1 MRPHTKLVKMV
12 ALDHIE
18 SFAIEM
24 FYQDYEESGGDK
36 KYRFVNLGKVTIDL
50 LHMQLFITDEPE
62 NKYEYRDVYRGKS
75 HFRPRYNDKKI
86 ENRFSGAIT
95 ADSLRCYAGQSMCA
109 FNFLGKTW
117 FRYHNKW
124 KSPTLN

>member
-1 MRPHTKLVKMV
+1 MDSESQNEGSEEGQEKEEIPPNPYEFLLRYQSFDKTWFRNLMRPHPKLVKMV

-50 LHMQLFITDEPE
+50 LHM
-62 NKYEYRDVYRGKS
+62 
-75 HFRPRYNDKKI
+75 
-86 ENRFSGAIT
+86 
-95 ADSLRCYAGQSMCA
+95 
-109 FNFLGKTW
+109 
-117 FRYHNKW
+117 
-124 KSPTLN
+124 